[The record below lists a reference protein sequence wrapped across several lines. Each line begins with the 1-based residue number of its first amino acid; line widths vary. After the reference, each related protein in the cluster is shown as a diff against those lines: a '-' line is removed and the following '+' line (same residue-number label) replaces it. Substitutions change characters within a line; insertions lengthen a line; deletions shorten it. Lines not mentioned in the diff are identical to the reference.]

1 VRHQAIPIVQ
11 HAYAAEIRVNGR
23 VISEAEIN
31 RELQYHPADSLP
43 TARRQAATALAVRAL
58 LLSEADR
65 LGIAV
70 AADAEPE
77 AAAESRVAALLEQ
90 EVARPEPDQGA
101 CRRWFEHNSAQLR
114 GPDRFRVSHIFRPAP
129 PADVRRRVAA
139 RNLCRR
145 LIQVLHADPARFG
158 RLARRHSRCPSAA
171 QDGLLGDVGPGQT
184 CPEFER
190 ALGHLAVGTV
200 SPYPLETRYGFHV
213 VWLHERE
220 QGAGLPFEQARPL
233 IEEYLRESVWR
244 RSVNQY
250 LKILAARADVRGISL
265 DAADSPL
272 VQ

>member
-1 VRHQAIPIVQ
+1 VRQAIPIVQ
-11 HAYAAEIRVNGR
+11 HTSPAEIRVNGR

-31 RELQYHPADSLP
+31 RELQYHPADSLQ
-43 TARRQAATALAVRAL
+43 TARQQAATALAVRAL
-58 LLSEADR
+58 LLSEAER
-65 LGIAV
+65 LGV
-70 AADAEPE
+70 GAARGADPE
-77 AAAESRVAALLEQ
+77 ATDEARIAALLDQ
-90 EVARPEPDQGA
+90 EVARPEPDEDA
-101 CRRWFEHNSAQLR
+101 CRRWFERNGAQLR
-114 GPDRFRVSHIFRPAP
+114 GADRYRVSHIFRPAP
-129 PADVRRRVAA
+129 PAAVRHRVAA
-139 RNLCRR
+139 RNRCRR
-145 LIQVLHADPARFG
+145 LIQILQADPARFS
-158 RLARRHSRCPSAA
+158 RLAREHSRCPSAA

-233 IEEYLRESVWR
+233 VEDYLRESVWR

-250 LKILAARADVRGISL
+250 LRILAARADVRGISL